1 MEDLIFKGLMEG
13 EDVWVVT
20 PSIKPYLL
28 RGEVYSLIK
37 EQVGVE
43 TRYYVRVRLQKS
55 GAIIE
60 FRPNEVFSYANN
72 PHSTAVALERLYEV
86 LDSKTFTQ

>member
-20 PSIKPYLL
+20 SSIKPYLL
-28 RGEVYSLIK
+28 RGEVYSFIT
-37 EQVGVE
+37 EQIGLE
-43 TRYYVRVRLQKS
+43 TKYHTKVRLQKS

-60 FRPNEVFSYANN
+60 FSPNEVFSYANN
-72 PHSTAVALERLYEV
+72 AYSAAVALERLYEV
-86 LDSKTFTQ
+86 LDSKTCTQ